1 VKSAIF
7 GGLPCADATVGGETI
22 SATAVVKGFK

>member
-7 GGLPCADATVGGETI
+7 GGLPCADATLGGVTI
-22 SATAVVKGFK
+22 SAATVVKGYK

>member
-7 GGLPCADATVGGETI
+7 GGLPCADATLGGARI
-22 SATAVVKGFK
+22 SAATVVKGYR